1 MPRPN
6 SASARVLPGHRR
18 KKALTGGAR
27 ASVKEREG
35 GEKWSGLG
43 WERGV
48 TGRWAGLAGREGGK
62 EKRKGER
69 DWTGPKGKGKRF
81 WHFEND
87 SKPIQFKFKFR
98 EFKFKL
104 NNKQ

>member
-1 MPRPN
+1 
-6 SASARVLPGHRR
+6 VLR
-18 KKALTGGAR
+18 GGACE
-27 ASVKEREG
+27 SEKEREG
-35 GEKWSGLG
+35 GERWSGLG

-69 DWTGPKGKGKRF
+69 DWTVPKGKGKRF

-87 SKPIQFKFKFR
+87 SKPIQFKFK
-98 EFKFKL
+98 L